1 MKFSDSDC
9 LEVYVQECH
18 TLSFVIGKSRSP
30 FCGRIFDDMRR
41 QAMFIMTSVKKG
53 GYKQCV
59 WKTPE
64 VGRNPGV
71 CMCVYVCVSV
81 YVCAQVCE
89 SVYYG

>member
-1 MKFSDSDC
+1 
-9 LEVYVQECH
+9 
-18 TLSFVIGKSRSP
+18 
-30 FCGRIFDDMRR
+30 
-41 QAMFIMTSVKKG
+41 MFIMTSVKKG

-81 YVCAQVCE
+81 YVCPQVCE